1 MFEYD
6 PSGNL
11 VKDGL
16 KRLEFSYNCLN
27 LMQTA
32 ETASGALKAQFTYG
46 SDGRKLSEK
55 ARTGGF
61 EYLGSL
67 IYAYRGRI
75 LDLVQAVTDEGTIQS
90 AGVNYFIRDHLGS
103 VRAVVDHTGKI
114 VERNDYYPFGGRHE
128 NASLPLTGVNRYKFG
143 GKETLEPV
151 SLDML
156 DFGARFYDPRIAR
169 WNTQDPLAE
178 KYFSLSPYNYCA
190 GNPVTVTD
198 PDGRALLSLQNRSP
212 IYDRQGKFLGTD
224 DEGLQGEA
232 IVMDSEDFRQGM
244 SPDEARSKR
253 VDVNSMDQESRD
265 RMTDHYNGLQDRPD
279 YDGYLT
285 LQEANEWYR
294 NGNGEPLFASLEK
307 IDLSGIYSLGEK
319 YNGDEQYFNLLVHS
333 GSINDGLVYGNIR
346 LKRYPNHQVRAY
358 ADTYD
363 FDVHNVWNPLNWPR
377 NFEAK
382 IGKRVAGEGTPYEI
396 NLYGSKSLKPIFPWI
411 K

>member
-1 MFEYD
+1 
-6 PSGNL
+6 
-11 VKDGL
+11 
-16 KRLEFSYNCLN
+16 
-27 LMQTA
+27 MQTVK
-32 ETASGALKAQFTYG
+32 TTVGASKAQFTYG

-55 ARTGGF
+55 AKTGGF

-67 IYAYRGRI
+67 IYTYRGGT
-75 LDLVQAVTDEGTIQS
+75 LSLVQAVTDEGTIQL

-103 VRAVVDHTGKI
+103 VRTVIDHTGKI
-114 VERNDYYPFGGRHE
+114 VEQNDYYPFGGRHQ
-128 NASLPLTGVNRYKFG
+128 NSALSLSATNRYKFG

-265 RMTDHYNGLQDRPD
+265 RMTEHYNGLKDRPD

-294 NGNGEPLFASLEK
+294 IGNGEPLFASLEK

-319 YNGDEQYFNLLVHS
+319 YVGQEKTFNLFNVS
-333 GSINDGLVYGNIR
+333 ASFNDRLVYGTIK

-358 ADTYD
+358 SDIYD
-363 FDVHNVWNPLNWPR
+363 FDMHNVWNPLNWPR
-377 NFEAK
+377 NILTVIGGK
-382 IGKRVAGEGTPYEI
+382 IAGQGQSYEI
-396 NLYGSKSLKPIFPWI
+396 NLYGSKTLKPLLPWV

>member
-1 MFEYD
+1 MLKFD
-6 PSGNL
+6 ADG
-11 VKDGL
+11 KDYRRSVQGSVHL
-16 KRLEFSYNCLN
+16 RIGRQE
-27 LMQTA
+27 
-32 ETASGALKAQFTYG
+32 ALGESQNRRIRVLGFFDIY
-46 SDGRKLSEK
+46 LSRRYSLP
-55 ARTGGF
+55 RTGGDRRGNDSVS
-61 EYLGSL
+61 GSEL
-67 IYAYRGRI
+67 LYPGSSGQRPCRRGPHGQDR
-75 LDLVQAVTDEGTIQS
+75 
-90 AGVNYFIRDHLGS
+90 
-103 VRAVVDHTGKI
+103 RA
-114 VERNDYYPFGGRHE
+114 ERLLSFRGGRHE

-265 RMTDHYNGLQDRPD
+265 RMTEHYNGLKDRPD

-319 YNGDEQYFNLLVHS
+319 YVGQEKTFNLFNVS
-333 GSINDGLVYGNIR
+333 ASFNDRLVYGTIK

-358 ADTYD
+358 SDIYD
-363 FDVHNVWNPLNWPR
+363 FDMHNVWNPLNWPR
-377 NFEAK
+377 NILTVIGGK
-382 IGKRVAGEGTPYEI
+382 IAGQGQSYEI
-396 NLYGSKSLKPIFPWI
+396 NLYGSKTLKPLLPWV